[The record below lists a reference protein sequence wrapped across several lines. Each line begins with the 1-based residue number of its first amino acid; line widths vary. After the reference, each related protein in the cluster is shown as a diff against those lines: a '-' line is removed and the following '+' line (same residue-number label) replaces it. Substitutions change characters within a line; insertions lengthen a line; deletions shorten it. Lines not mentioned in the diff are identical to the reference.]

1 MKKLFL
7 LTLVCFSFQL
17 QAQKSA
23 YVNMEK
29 IMESVPEYA
38 QAQKELEETAEKWRQ
53 EISKEYDRI
62 DQLYREYQAKEVL
75 MSDEMKKQRQ
85 DEILAK
91 EKEVREL
98 QKKRFG
104 PEGELFQKRQSL
116 VKPVQE
122 KVYNAIEKF
131 AGDRN
136 LDFIFTAPEG
146 TTIIYAKADKDM
158 TNEIIKLLQK

>member
-1 MKKLFL
+1 
-7 LTLVCFSFQL
+7 
-17 QAQKSA
+17 
-23 YVNMEK
+23 
-29 IMESVPEYA
+29 
-38 QAQKELEETAEKWRQ
+38 
-53 EISKEYDRI
+53 
-62 DQLYREYQAKEVL
+62 
-75 MSDEMKKQRQ
+75 
-85 DEILAK
+85 LAK